1 MSARKIYE
9 VAIDLGN
16 IEVKGAI
23 MTDNEEIILKR
34 FANKV
39 TSRKTANPRAI
50 KLEKNGEV
58 LFFGVGDLNN
68 KSKKYDRAYL
78 EEQVL
83 VMINEL
89 LPNEEYVVIDLKLGL
104 PPQQYFSDV
113 ALDKFK
119 SKFTLDKDI
128 EFRVN
133 SEYKK
138 VKINSIKVYME
149 GYSAFKAIETQG
161 LLGKS
166 KKRILGID
174 LGGGTLDVC
183 DYEFDY
189 EDNCFYP
196 NEPMTIE
203 NGIVDMTKAIATAIN
218 DKNTDTVTAEQVEY
232 AIRNNLDLIEDTYK
246 LDDYKKAINHITN
259 DIITKIQDF
268 YGIQSFDLVQV
279 LGLGG
284 GFNNF
289 NKLTDN
295 AIENDIVV
303 SDELKKYGNAIGFL
317 CQ

>member
-1 MSARKIYE
+1 MAARKIYE
-9 VAIDLGN
+9 IAVDLGN
-16 IEVKGAI
+16 IEVKGAM
-23 MTDNEEIILKR
+23 MTDNEEVILKR

-39 TSRKTANPRAI
+39 TSRKTANPKAI
-50 KLEKNGEV
+50 KLEQNGEV
-58 LFFGVGDLNN
+58 LFLGVGDLNN

-89 LPNEEYVVIDLKLGL
+89 LPNQDYIMVDLKLGL

-119 SKFTLDKDI
+119 NKFTLDKDI

-133 SEYKK
+133 GQYKK
-138 VKINSIKVYME
+138 VKINSVKVFME
-149 GYSAFKAIETQG
+149 GYSAFKAIESQE

-189 EDNCFYP
+189 DDNCFYP

-279 LGLGG
+279 LGLGA

-289 NKLTDN
+289 NKLTNN
-295 AIENDIVV
+295 AIKNDIVV
-303 SDELKKYGNAIGFL
+303 SDELMKFGNAIGYL